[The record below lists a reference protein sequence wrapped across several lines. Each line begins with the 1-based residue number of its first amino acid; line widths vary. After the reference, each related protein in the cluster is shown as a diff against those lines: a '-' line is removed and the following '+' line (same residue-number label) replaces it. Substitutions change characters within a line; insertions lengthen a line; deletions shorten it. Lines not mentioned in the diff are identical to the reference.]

1 MRLRLRCVTTLAFAI
16 AVSAPLVLPMRA
28 EAQWAVIDHANLSQ
42 NILTAARAL
51 EQINN
56 QIRSLQNQTFMLQNM
71 ALDLKGLDV
80 SQLGGITRDLA
91 QIGTLMNE
99 AQGIGFNVAAVTSA
113 YQQSYP
119 QHYGAGTT
127 ISKLVGDAQSRWQNA
142 RDAFQQTMLV
152 QSQIAG
158 TVQSDT
164 VRLASLVHV
173 SQGASG
179 NLEVTQATNQ
189 LLALSIKQ
197 QLQIETMMAAQGRAD
212 ALAEANG
219 TEAEEEGRAA
229 LETFLGSG
237 NAYTP

>member
-16 AVSAPLVLPMRA
+16 AVSSPLVPPLRA

-56 QIRSLQNQTFMLQNM
+56 QIRSLQNEASMLQNM
-71 ALDLKGLDV
+71 ATNLQSLNI
-80 SQLGGITRDLA
+80 SQLSGMTRDLS

-113 YQQSYP
+113 YQQAYP
-119 QHYGAGTT
+119 QRYGLGTA

-142 RDAFQQTMLV
+142 RDAFQQTMMV

-158 TVQSDT
+158 TVQSDA
-164 VRLASLVHV
+164 VRLASLVHA

-212 ALAEANG
+212 ALAEANRA
-219 TEAEEEGRAA
+219 EAEEEGRAA